1 MRVSASLGLVM
12 LWASLVSC
20 EQRNFDRCIPGNSDF
35 QCESGKLCKLDNNAS
50 PTDPNAVG
58 TCVSV
63 ECTAGAF
70 PNGCAAET
78 PICAA
83 GRCLACT
90 GDDQCKAA
98 NPAQPICR
106 TTEPMTG
113 MCVECVDAI
122 QCASKSP
129 KLGCD
134 LTVGQC
140 KPCTLNSQCASK
152 VCAKDDTLNVAS
164 VPADKRLALGE
175 CVPLDR
181 ITTVDSSCGAS
192 CALQTVVD
200 NANIDKPYVLV
211 KEYALTATAL
221 VINAKAGL
229 PELHITTGEPGD
241 LSPAQV
247 TKTPTASVTFSSTA
261 VGAIQVTGGASVTIE
276 GLVIF
281 SSNTGVMCDSNKAG
295 VPAATGVTLL
305 RSILGLN
312 GVAIRAKPLC
322 KLTLDQT
329 YIGRGPQPLFSMTGG
344 NALALDLD
352 TTEFK
357 IVNSVFN
364 QNIALDRSF
373 GGISMRGS
381 SGSIV
386 NTTFYRHEP
395 TTNPMPALAIRC
407 PTPTSNL
414 TIFNTL
420 FVNFTKITA
429 PYVDPACRSA
439 ATFDYIATDETL
451 PLSGPGG
458 SHIGAAS
465 ENDLMGPSNGDLRL
479 QKNAAAAV
487 ATGGT
492 LMLNGIKSPTVD
504 ASNRARGQTAV
515 SIGAFEVTP

>member
-35 QCESGKLCKLDNNAS
+35 QCEAGKLCKLDPSAS

-58 TCVSV
+58 MCVSS

-70 PNGCAAET
+70 PNGCNAAT

-83 GRCLACT
+83 GRCLTCT
-90 GDDQCKAA
+90 ADDQCKAA
-98 NPAQPICR
+98 NPAQPTCH
-106 TTEPMTG
+106 TAEPMKG
-113 MCVECVDAI
+113 QCVECVDAT
-122 QCASKSP
+122 QCTSKSP

-140 KPCTLNSQCASK
+140 KPCTLNSQCASM

-164 VPADKRLALGE
+164 VPADKRIALGE
-175 CVPLDR
+175 CVPPDR
-181 ITTVDSSCGAS
+181 ITTVDASCGAS
-192 CALQTVVD
+192 CALQSAVD

-211 KEYALTATAL
+211 KEYALTAAAL
-221 VINAKAGL
+221 LINAKAGL
-229 PELHITTGEPGD
+229 PELHITTGINGD
-241 LSPAQV
+241 LSPAQA
-247 TKTPTASVTFSSTA
+247 TKAPTASVTFSSTT

-276 GLVIF
+276 GLVVF
-281 SSNTGVMCDSNKAG
+281 SSNTGVMCDSNRAG

-305 RSILGLN
+305 RSILGFN
-312 GVAIRAKPLC
+312 GAAIRTKPLC

-329 YIGRGPQPLFSMTGG
+329 YIGRGPQPLFSMVPGG
-344 NALALDLD
+344 NSLALDLD

-364 QNIALDRSF
+364 QNIGASFAF
-373 GGISMRGS
+373 GGIRMRGS

-395 TTNPMPALAIRC
+395 NVGPALAIMC
-407 PTPTSNL
+407 PTPTSNV
-414 TIFNTL
+414 TIFNDL
-420 FVNFTKITA
+420 FVNSTKSAI

-458 SHIGAAS
+458 THIVAAS
-465 ENDLMGPSNGDLRL
+465 ENDLMGPSTGDLRL

-504 ASNRARGQTAV
+504 ASNQVRGQTTV

>member
-35 QCESGKLCKLDNNAS
+35 QCESGKICKLDAS
-50 PTDPNAVG
+50 TSPSDQNAVG
-58 TCVSV
+58 MCVSF
-63 ECTAGAF
+63 ECTAGAV
-70 PNGCAAET
+70 PNGCPATT

-83 GRCLACT
+83 GRCVACT
-90 GDDQCKAA
+90 GDDQCKAS
-98 NPAQPICR
+98 NPALPICR
-106 TTEPMTG
+106 TGEIMKG
-113 MCVECVDAI
+113 ACVECVNAS
-122 QCASKSP
+122 QCTGKSP

-140 KPCTLNSQCASK
+140 KPCTLNSQCEST

-164 VPADKRLALGE
+164 VPVDKRLALGD
-175 CVPLDR
+175 CVPPDR
-181 ITTVDSSCGAS
+181 ITTVDASCGNS

-200 NANIDKPYVLV
+200 NASIDKPYVLV
-211 KEYALTATAL
+211 KEYALTASAL

-247 TKTPTASVTFSSTA
+247 TKTPTASVTFSSTT

-276 GLVIF
+276 GMVVF

-295 VPAATGVTLL
+295 VPAATSVTLL
-305 RSILGLN
+305 RSNLGLN
-312 GVAIRAKPLC
+312 GVAIRTKPLC

-329 YIGRGPQPLFSMTGG
+329 YIGRAPQPLFSMTGG
-344 NALALDLD
+344 NSMALDLD
-352 TTEFK
+352 TTDFK

-364 QNIALDRSF
+364 QNTPFDRSF
-373 GGISMRGS
+373 GGINLRGS

-395 TTNPMPALAIRC
+395 TNNPAPGLAIRC
-407 PTPTSNL
+407 PTPASNV

-420 FVNFTKITA
+420 FVNVTKSTT

-451 PLSGPGG
+451 PLTGPSGT
-458 SHIGAAS
+458 HIGVAS
-465 ENDLMGPSNGDLRL
+465 ENDLVSPSTGNLQL
-479 QKNAAAAV
+479 QKNAEASV

-492 LMLNGIKSPTVD
+492 PMLNGIKSPSVD
-504 ASNRARGQTAV
+504 ASNRARGQTTV
-515 SIGAFEVTP
+515 SIGAFEVAP